1 MIAPKRVGIIGFDRV
16 TALHLVGPADV
27 FSAAALDDGYG
38 GRIPC
43 YEVCTIGTTERFRGE
58 SGLTFT
64 ADCTLQNA
72 PELDI
77 IIVAGG
83 RGIRRPEING
93 AITHFLLERAGWLAR
108 IGAVSSGIYGLAP
121 TGLLDGREVT
131 THWRCARDVAQRFPM
146 LKVNHK
152 RPLVHD
158 GRFYTSTGLSAGLNL
173 SLAMIQEDYG
183 PYVATSVGQDLLL
196 YPSPQDCHDLPPEAT
211 QFESYRTDRF
221 ADLVAWIVRNLQRD
235 LSVEIMARRAC
246 MSPDNFSKA
255 FKSFFGAPPT
265 DFVEN
270 LRLNEARRRLSKR
283 QKTVQ
288 SVAASVGFRNS
299 GAFQRAFERKFGWR
313 PSRVL
318 AESNGIRKPQ
328 LPRLHP
334 EPSGSELTIV
344 PAISAMA
351 H

>member
-1 MIAPKRVGIIGFDRV
+1 VNSQGYFHSSFFSHAI
-16 TALHLVGPADV
+16 LSLVASS
-27 FSAAALDDGYG
+27 FSSCLASY
-38 GRIPC
+38 
-43 YEVCTIGTTERFRGE
+43 
-58 SGLTFT
+58 
-64 ADCTLQNA
+64 
-72 PELDI
+72 
-77 IIVAGG
+77 
-83 RGIRRPEING
+83 IRRPEISE
-93 AITHFLLERAGWLAR
+93 AITHFLLERAGRHRR
-108 IGAVSSGIYGLAP
+108 IGSVCSGIYGLAP

-131 THWRCARDVAQRFPM
+131 THWRYARDVAQRFPM
-146 LKVNHK
+146 LKVNHT

-196 YPSPQDCHDLPPEAT
+196 YPSPQDRHDLPPEAT

-221 ADLVAWIVRNLQRD
+221 ADLVAWIARNLQTD
-235 LSVEIMARRAC
+235 LSVEILARRAC
-246 MSPDNFSKA
+246 MSPDHFSKA

-299 GAFQRAFERKFGWR
+299 GAFQRAFEQKFGRR

-328 LPRLHP
+328 LPRIRP
-334 EPSGSELTIV
+334 ESSGLELTNV

>member
-1 MIAPKRVGIIGFDRV
+1 
-16 TALHLVGPADV
+16 
-27 FSAAALDDGYG
+27 
-38 GRIPC
+38 
-43 YEVCTIGTTERFRGE
+43 
-58 SGLTFT
+58 
-64 ADCTLQNA
+64 
-72 PELDI
+72 
-77 IIVAGG
+77 
-83 RGIRRPEING
+83 
-93 AITHFLLERAGWLAR
+93 
-108 IGAVSSGIYGLAP
+108 
-121 TGLLDGREVT
+121 
-131 THWRCARDVAQRFPM
+131 M

-158 GRFYTSTGLSAGLNL
+158 GRFYTSSGLSAGLNL

-183 PYVATSVGQDLLL
+183 PYVATSVGRDLLL
-196 YPSPQDCHDLPPEAT
+196 YPSPQDCHDLPSEAT

-328 LPRLHP
+328 LARILP
-334 EPSGSELTIV
+334 ERSGSELTIV

>member
-1 MIAPKRVGIIGFDRV
+1 MMAPKRVGMIGFDQV
-16 TALHLVGPADV
+16 TALHLVGPADA
-27 FSAAALDDGYG
+27 FSAATLDDGYG

-43 YEVCTIGTTERFRGE
+43 YEVCTIGTVEHFRGE

-72 PELDI
+72 PELDT

-83 RGIRRPEING
+83 RGIRRPEISG
-93 AITHFLLERAGWLAR
+93 AITHFLLERAGWHGR
-108 IGAVSSGIYGLAP
+108 IGSVCSGIYGLAP

-131 THWRCARDVAQRFPM
+131 THWRYARDVAQRFPM

-152 RPLVHD
+152 RPLVQD
-158 GRFYTSTGLSAGLNL
+158 GRFYTSTGLSAGLSL

-183 PYVATSVGQDLLL
+183 PYVATSVGRDLLL
-196 YPSPQDCHDLPPEAT
+196 YPVQQDRQDLPPEPA

-221 ADLVAWIVRNLQRD
+221 ADLVAWIVRNLQGD
-235 LSVEIMARRAC
+235 LSVEIMARKAC
-246 MSPDNFSKA
+246 MSPENFSKA
-255 FKSFFGAPPT
+255 FKSFFGVPPT

-318 AESNGIRKPQ
+318 AESNGVRKPQ
-328 LPRLHP
+328 LPRIGP
-334 EPSGSELTIV
+334 ESSGLELTNV
-344 PAISAMA
+344 PAINAMA

>member
-1 MIAPKRVGIIGFDRV
+1 MMAPKRVGIIGFDQV
-16 TALHLVGPADV
+16 TAMHLVGPADA

-43 YEVCTIGTTERFRGE
+43 YEVCTIGTVEQFHGE

-72 PELDI
+72 PELDT

-83 RGIRRPEING
+83 KGIRRPETSG
-93 AITHFLLERAGWLAR
+93 AITHFLLERAGWYGR
-108 IGAVSSGIYGLAP
+108 IGSVCSGIYGLAP

-152 RPLVHD
+152 RPLVQD
-158 GRFYTSTGLSAGLNL
+158 GRFYTSSGLSAGLNL

-183 PYVATSVGQDLLL
+183 PYVATSVGRDLLL
-196 YPSPQDCHDLPPEAT
+196 YPAQQDRQELPPEPA
-211 QFESYRTDRF
+211 QFDSYRTDRF
-221 ADLVAWIVRNLQRD
+221 ADLVAWIVRNLQGD
-235 LSVEIMARRAC
+235 LSVEILARRAC
-246 MSPDNFSKA
+246 MSHDHFSKA

-283 QKTVQ
+283 QKTLQ

-299 GAFQRAFERKFGWR
+299 GAFQRAFERKFGAR
-313 PSRVL
+313 PGQVL
-318 AESNGIRKPQ
+318 ADSNGIKNPQ
-328 LPRLHP
+328 PPRVRP
-334 EPSGSELTIV
+334 EPSVSGLINV
-344 PAISAMA
+344 PAVTAMA